1 MELFE
6 LSEEW
11 TMILSLIF
19 LADVFPIISGKGWHF
34 HFAKFC
40 FIIEQNEK
48 ARCSIVKMPR
58 QLKDQGQKNVH
69 IHAFLG

>member
-19 LADVFPIISGKGWHF
+19 LADAFPIITGKGWHF
-34 HFAKFC
+34 HFAMFC
-40 FIIEQNEK
+40 FIILDRMGK
-48 ARCSIVKMPR
+48 PDVALSKC
-58 QLKDQGQKNVH
+58 
-69 IHAFLG
+69 LGS